1 MKILTGKAMSRRTLL
16 RGLGAT
22 VALPFLDAMI
32 PGLARGQSLIKRPH
46 RFQAVYVPNGMA
58 MQYWTPSG
66 QAGNFSTDR
75 SFEEPLRLMPILG
88 PLAPFRDRITQFS
101 GLRASWVNVHAG
113 ASGSWL
119 NGTDRGGETEVDI
132 FADVSVD
139 QLLAREFGK
148 ETQLASLQVSLDAP
162 ALAGSCSIG
171 QSCVYT
177 HTLSWISP
185 TQALPM
191 EYNPRSLFE
200 RLFGDAGSTERG
212 ARLARLHQQKSILD
226 SVSDDLAALNRKVG
240 PQDNVRIEQ
249 FSESIRDVERRIQ
262 MVEEQAKWIACATF
276 WANHSTSIPFRDSEA
291 SRTKVRPAMSSESQ
305 QATEDCMNHSQK
317 SKHWKQPRPTT
328 LGGHMLALKGQ
339 VWHCNVC
346 RTSSADWNAI
356 APAKCQGSAAARWA
370 RKAVAMAERGQEA
383 GSGHLRMMSGDVIWC
398 NRCGAYA
405 TWNAKGLA
413 KPCPGPPKGVWG
425 RARQLRNLRANLHPM
440 TGSCLPTPIA
450 EPLWMTPTTTTTTSA
465 SSSTNGSQATTS
477 FSTATAPPT
486 VATLRMQA
494 LRERIRAKEASARA
508 SV

>member
-75 SFEEPLRLMPILG
+75 SFEEPLRLMPILE

-262 MVEEQAKWIACATF
+262 MVEEQADIELPVLEQPQGA
-276 WANHSTSIPFRDSEA
+276 
-291 SRTKVRPAMSSESQ
+291 PADFEEHAKLMMDLQ
-305 QATEDCMNHSQK
+305 
-317 SKHWKQPRPTT
+317 
-328 LGGHMLALKGQ
+328 LLALQTDLTRVITFMIGKELSGRQ
-339 VWHCNVC
+339 YPQAGVTEAHHPLSHHNNTPELVE
-346 RTSSADWNAI
+346 RMSKINLYHMGLFADYV
-356 APAKCQGSAAARWA
+356 AKLDATPDVDGSLLDN
-370 RKAVAMAERGQEA
+370 MTIMYG
-383 GSGHLRMMSGDVIWC
+383 GGISNSSGHAGDNLPVILVGG
-398 NRCGAYA
+398 GAGRLQGGRHLTYH
-405 TWNAKGLA
+405 NA
-413 KPCPGPPKGVWG
+413 PP
-425 RARQLRNLRANLHPM
+425 
-440 TGSCLPTPIA
+440 LPNMLVSLMDKFDLPVERIG
-450 EPLWMTPTTTTTTSA
+450 
-465 SSSTNGSQATTS
+465 SSTGKL
-477 FSTATAPPT
+477 P
-486 VATLRMQA
+486 MEA
-494 LRERIRAKEASARA
+494 LSG
-508 SV
+508 V